1 MSSEAANSKTIVE
14 RYFEVLSSGNGNLA
28 ELLAEDVVWWVPPGS
43 DMAGEKRGRDATLA
57 FLGSGVDYYDET
69 APMDVTIRSMIADG
83 GRVACEFTIEATTAK
98 GKPYR
103 NYYHFV
109 FEVKSG
115 RIKEVREYLD
125 THYAHQ
131 AFHGDS

>member
-1 MSSEAANSKTIVE
+1 MSGEAADSKAIVE
-14 RYFEVLSSGNGNLA
+14 RYFEALSSVNVDLV

-43 DMAGEKRGRDATLA
+43 DMAGEKRGRDAVLA
-57 FLGSGVDYYDET
+57 FLGSGVDYYDAT
-69 APMDVTIRSMIADG
+69 APLDVAIRSMIAEG

-98 GKPYR
+98 GKPYL

-109 FEVKSG
+109 FEVKRG

>member
-1 MSSEAANSKTIVE
+1 MSSEGADSKAIVE
-14 RYFEVLSSGNGNLA
+14 RYFEVLSSGEGDLA

-43 DMAGEKRGRDATLA
+43 DMAGEKRGRDAVLA

-69 APMDVTIRSMIADG
+69 APMDVTIRSMIAEG

-98 GKPYR
+98 GKPYL

-109 FEVKSG
+109 FEVDRG
-115 RIKEVREYLD
+115 RINKVREYLD

-131 AFHGDS
+131 AFHGES